1 MNLLALDDVAVQL
14 TMILGTMMAMVL
26 GIICLQ
32 TKSSSAGTFLPNPIL
47 EPSKYAYENFVMWYS
62 PVWMSAM
69 ALIIIFQLYE
79 QFDAACYNGVLGGLA
94 LPLVLQPLIWPLGPD
109 RKKFWWERYSSKANL
124 WIAIYSFIGNY
135 WYTQY
140 FYSVL
145 KAEYTMPATRLN
157 NVPIAMTFATHFYFS
172 SYHFFSNALLRKI
185 ETRYRSGPIRTLLFV
200 TVVLVFS
207 YFTAF
212 METLTI
218 SAFPYYSFEDRDM
231 AYTVGSA
238 FYGIYFIVSF
248 PAFYYFETG
257 IDNTNNK
264 RKTTTLW
271 DVFISSCGYGMV
283 ILCLLDF
290 VRLWLKIPLVVEISI
305 GTSTQ

>member
-1 MNLLALDDVAVQL
+1 MNLVALDDVAVQL
-14 TMILGTMMAMVL
+14 TMILGTMMAIVL
-26 GIICLQ
+26 GILCLQ
-32 TKSSSAGTFLPNPIL
+32 TRSSSPGTFLPNPTI
-47 EPSKYAYENFVMWYS
+47 EPSKYAYEYFVMWYS
-62 PVWMSAM
+62 PVWMAAM

-79 QFDAACYNGVLGGLA
+79 HFDATCYNGFLGGLA

-109 RKKFWWERYSSKANL
+109 AKKFWWERYSTKANL
-124 WIAIYSFIGNY
+124 WIAVYSFIGNY

-145 KAEYTMPATRLN
+145 KAKYTMPATRLN

-172 SYHFFSNALLRKI
+172 SYHFFSNALLRKV
-185 ETRYRSGPIRTLLFV
+185 ETRYQSGPVRTLLFV

-257 IDNTNNK
+257 FDNKSNK
-264 RKTTTLW
+264 EKTTTLW

-290 VRLWLKIPLVVEISI
+290 VRLWLKIPLLIELS
-305 GTSTQ
+305 SE